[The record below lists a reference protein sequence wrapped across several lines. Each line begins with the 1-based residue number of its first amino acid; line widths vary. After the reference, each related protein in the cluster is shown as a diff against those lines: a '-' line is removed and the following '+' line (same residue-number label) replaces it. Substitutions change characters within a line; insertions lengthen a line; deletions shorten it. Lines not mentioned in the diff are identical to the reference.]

1 MHRTS
6 RCLTPYTAAWAWF
19 WINVLALLLSLL
31 LLIKEAG
38 FRGSEA
44 IIVAAICLMYP
55 PIASNLWFGQSE
67 IFLCLFLALMLV
79 ALRRGHE
86 RLAGLCLAAAALLR
100 AYPFGM
106 IAYLLVLR
114 RWRALIW
121 TAIGVIVGGLLTTA
135 FVGWRVIE
143 TYFDLIG
150 CHGASAYSV
159 WRPRLTSR
167 LG

>member
-1 MHRTS
+1 MLHGANPYFTHLVGGDLPPADTPTWML
-6 RCLTPYTAAWAWF
+6 CIEPLAALTPYTAAWAWF

-67 IFLCLFLALMLV
+67 IFLCLFLVLMLV

-86 RLAGLCLAAAALLR
+86 RTRRLVSGGGSATACVSDRHDRIFVGAAPMAGPYMDCDRRDCRWLANDCLSS
-100 AYPFGM
+100 
-106 IAYLLVLR
+106 
-114 RWRALIW
+114 
-121 TAIGVIVGGLLTTA
+121 VGG
-135 FVGWRVIE
+135 
-143 TYFDLIG
+143 
-150 CHGASAYSV
+150 
-159 WRPRLTSR
+159 
-167 LG
+167 